1 VIPRTDRQVAVAL
14 GLLAV
19 VVYLASIVGQTTR
32 FDYFGRLAY
41 ALARGEF
48 WLDGAPLS
56 EIEPGL
62 GGHFYNVQPPLVG
75 ILLVPLVPFGS
86 PARIETFLC
95 ALLGALSAAPLY
107 LALRAL
113 RVPRDL
119 SVWTTILS
127 LFGTTLWVTAADG
140 RSWFAAHTAALLFA
154 TLALWL
160 AATRRSPVLIGMAL
174 GAAAL
179 ARTPLA
185 FAAPGLLLLA
195 RREGDSLRGLARAA
209 LLLGLGALPFAAVQ
223 GVYDYARWGDP
234 LDIYGPQLH
243 QAGHPDFVHG
253 YFSLDYLPRQLYAIF
268 FAPPAFLDGQPFPLR
283 ARSIGMSLVAT
294 TPALLWLARSA
305 SVCWSVPAGRAV
317 ALAAALV
324 FLPSLL
330 FATVGYEQYGYRRI
344 LDAQP
349 FLMYL
354 LALGAGWSG
363 AAWIRAPRLFRLA
376 VVLSVAITFYFLVEI
391 RRFGYAG

>member
-1 VIPRTDRQVAVAL
+1 MA
-14 GLLAV
+14 
-19 VVYLASIVGQTTR
+19 VYLLSILGQTTPH
-32 FDYFGRLAY
+32 DYFGRLAY

-48 WLDGAPLS
+48 WLDGAPLG
-56 EIEPGL
+56 EIELGR

-75 ILLVPLVPFGS
+75 ILLVPLVPFDTA
-86 PARIETFLC
+86 PRIETFLC

-113 RVPRDL
+113 QVPRTL
-119 SVWTTILS
+119 SIWTTVLS
-127 LFGTTLWVTAADG
+127 LFGTTLWVTAVDG
-140 RSWFAAHTAALLFA
+140 RSWFGAHTAAVFFA

-160 AATRRSPVLIGMAL
+160 AATKRSPLFIGMAL
-174 GAAAL
+174 GAATL

-195 RREGDSLRGLARAA
+195 RREGDSPRDLARAA
-209 LLLGLGALPFAAVQ
+209 LVLGAGALPFACIQMA
-223 GVYDYARWGDP
+223 YDYARWGNP
-234 LDIYGPQLH
+234 FDIYGPQLH
-243 QAGHPDFVHG
+243 QAGHPDFARG
-253 YFSLDYLPRQLYAIF
+253 YFSLEYLPRHIYAIL
-268 FAPPAFLDGQPFPLR
+268 FAAPAFVDGQLFFLR
-283 ARSIGMSLVAT
+283 APSVGMSLLAT

-305 SVCWSVPAGRAV
+305 HAAWSLPAGRAV
-317 ALAAALV
+317 ALAAGMV
-324 FLPSLL
+324 FLPNLL

-363 AAWIRAPRLFRLA
+363 TAWLPAPRLFRFA
-376 VVLSVAITFYFLVEI
+376 VVLSVAITLYFIVAI
-391 RRFGYAG
+391 RMYGYT